1 MTVGRWSRPTAR
13 RRSGYG
19 LIVSLAT
26 SHGVHQRTGSER
38 WLGALA
44 GAISGAVAVILPM
57 IVFYPLGRLFDPSVG
72 GTPRGSLRTELLV
85 GFVGGVIIS
94 PVGAGI
100 GALVGQRLRLER
112 LQPRHHA
119 VVLMVSM
126 LISVGTFVALNGGF
140 IDDRGS
146 TEALQHVIALGV
158 LGWLV
163 GAVAYSLVRRTC
175 LYAVR

>member
-1 MTVGRWSRPTAR
+1 
-13 RRSGYG
+13 
-19 LIVSLAT
+19 
-26 SHGVHQRTGSER
+26 
-38 WLGALA
+38 
-44 GAISGAVAVILPM
+44 
-57 IVFYPLGRLFDPSVG
+57 
-72 GTPRGSLRTELLV
+72 
-85 GFVGGVIIS
+85 
-94 PVGAGI
+94 
-100 GALVGQRLRLER
+100 
-112 LQPRHHA
+112 
-119 VVLMVSM
+119 MVSM

>member
-1 MTVGRWSRPTAR
+1 MSV
-13 RRSGYG
+13 
-19 LIVSLAT
+19 AT
-26 SHGVHQRTGSER
+26 SHGVHQRPGSKR

-44 GAISGAVAVILPM
+44 GAISGAAAAILPM
-57 IVFYPLGRLFDPSVG
+57 TVFYPLGRLFDPSAG
-72 GTPRGSLRTELLV
+72 GTPRGSLTTELLV

-100 GALVGQRLRLER
+100 GALVGQRLRLKQ

-126 LISVGTFVALNGGF
+126 LISVGTFIALNGGF

-146 TEALQHVIALGV
+146 TDSLQLAVALGV

-163 GAVAYSLVRRTC
+163 GAVACSLVRRTF
-175 LYAVR
+175 LYAAR